1 MPLSHI
7 DSDGNISMVDVAD
20 KVVTHR
26 MARAR
31 GKITMSREAIDA
43 IMKGEVAKGNVF
55 ATAKIAGIMA
65 AKNTANT
72 IPLCHPLPITSISI
86 DFFPDEKTA
95 STEAEATVKVSGPTG
110 AEMEAI
116 YAVAIAL
123 ITIYD
128 MAKAIDKTMTI
139 TDIRLLE
146 KSGGRSGHFVR
157 E

>member
-43 IMKGEVAKGNVF
+43 IMQGEVAKGNVF

-86 DFFPDEKTA
+86 DFFPDEKTP
-95 STEAEATVKVSGPTG
+95 SIEAEATVKVSGPTG

-116 YAVAIAL
+116 HAVAIAL

-128 MAKAIDKTMTI
+128 MTKAIDKTMTI

>member
-1 MPLSHI
+1 LPLSHI

-95 STEAEATVKVSGPTG
+95 SIEAEATVKVSGPTG

-128 MAKAIDKTMTI
+128 MTKAIDKTMTI

>member
-86 DFFPDEKTA
+86 DFFSDEKTP
-95 STEAEATVKVSGPTG
+95 SIEAEATVKVSGPTG